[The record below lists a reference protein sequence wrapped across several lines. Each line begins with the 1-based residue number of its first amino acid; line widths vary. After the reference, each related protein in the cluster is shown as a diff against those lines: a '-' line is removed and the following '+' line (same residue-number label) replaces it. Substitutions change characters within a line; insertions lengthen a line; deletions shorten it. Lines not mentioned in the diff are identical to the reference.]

1 MMQGDQAAEG
11 PVPSP
16 CTNVCTVDGRS
27 GLCVGC
33 FRTLDEI
40 ATWSVLDDEAKRAVW
55 SLLAARR
62 NATAPQNDPLRAD
75 DAER

>member
-1 MMQGDQAAEG
+1 MTPGEQPAES

-16 CTNVCTVDGRS
+16 CTNVCTVDPKS
-27 GLCVGC
+27 GLCAGC

-55 SLLAARR
+55 SMLAARR
-62 NATAPQNDPLRAD
+62 NETARQNDRMRTD
-75 DAER
+75 DAVR